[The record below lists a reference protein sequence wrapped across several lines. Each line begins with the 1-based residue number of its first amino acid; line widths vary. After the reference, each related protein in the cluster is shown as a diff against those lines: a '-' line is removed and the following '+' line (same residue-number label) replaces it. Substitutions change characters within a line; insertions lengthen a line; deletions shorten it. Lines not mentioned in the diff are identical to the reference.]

1 MITRKDQQGF
11 ALVETLVATAIIAGM
26 LGVTFQTV
34 QSGARQ
40 TRMIEDRRRAMLVA
54 ESQLQAVG
62 AGQSSSFGE
71 TRGLTSGVRW
81 RLTLRP
87 YRADQPSDAPLQLVS
102 VSAGLEGEQRD
113 LIILKTIR
121 VLR

>member
-1 MITRKDQQGF
+1 MMRRKNQSGF
-11 ALVETLVATAIIAGM
+11 ALVETLVATAIIAAM

-34 QSGARQ
+34 QNGARQ

-71 TRGLTSGVRW
+71 TRGLTSGIRW
-81 RLTLRP
+81 HLTLRP
-87 YRADQPSDAPLQLVS
+87 FRSDQPSGAPIQLVS
-102 VSAGLEGEQRD
+102 VSAGLEGEKRD
-113 LIILKTIR
+113 LITLKTIR
-121 VLR
+121 VSR